1 MDLLE
6 LMDDLI
12 SEPTLRRY
20 LRQLIKDEVVKET
33 GEGNQSDPYKYEIIK
48 DNNLDDLPF

>member
-1 MDLLE
+1 M
-6 LMDDLI
+6 MDDLI

-20 LRQLIKDEVVKET
+20 LSQLVKDEVFKET

-48 DNNLDDLPF
+48 DNNLCDLPF

>member
-1 MDLLE
+1 
-6 LMDDLI
+6 MDDLI

-48 DNNLDDLPF
+48 DKNLNDLPI